1 VLDRELLRQL
11 QTPEGQSALETALQA
26 APNEASFLAESQRL
40 ARRVPERLARAA
52 VEQAILRRRARE
64 KFAQAD
70 RMYFLREA
78 LEQATAEPV
87 ARHRARRF
95 AGAGWIADLGCGIG
109 GDALALASA
118 GPVLAVDRDPLR
130 LAVLQAN
137 AQALK
142 VSAVL
147 PIVADVFD
155 RPWRRLREGLA
166 FADPTRRS
174 AGRRTRSGARSD
186 PPLPRLMTVLEE
198 FEGWAV
204 KLSPAVDRAEVSR
217 LGAELEFV
225 SLDGDLKEATLWGGR
240 LRTSVRRATILPEGA
255 ELTGDAEP
263 EVEVG
268 PLETYLLVPDP
279 AVRRAYLVR
288 TLAVS
293 LGAHLIDPD
302 IGLLTSAATVE
313 TPFARTFR
321 VLEVLPAGPRALRQG
336 LKARGFGQVTLMKR
350 GSSVDTDEF
359 GKRLRMG
366 EGREAIVLLTRA
378 RGRHVALLLKTVTE
392 DPWQDRSDP

>member
-1 VLDRELLRQL
+1 MLDRDLLRQL
-11 QTPEGQSALETALQA
+11 QTDEGRAALETALQA
-26 APNEASFLAESQRL
+26 APSEASFLAESQHL

-52 VEQAILRRRARE
+52 VEQAILRRRARG

-70 RMYFLREA
+70 RLFFVREA
-78 LEQATAEPV
+78 LEQATAETV

-118 GPVLAVDRDPLR
+118 APVLAVDRDPLR

-137 AQALK
+137 ARVLGL
-142 VSAVL
+142 SAVH
-147 PIVADVFD
+147 PILADVFE
-155 RPWRRLREGLA
+155 RPWRPLRECLA

-186 PPLPRLMTVLEE
+186 PPLPRLLTMLEE

-204 KLSPAVDRAEVSR
+204 KLSPAVDREEVLR
-217 LGAELEFV
+217 LGTELEFV

-240 LRTSVRRATILPEGA
+240 LRAAVRRATILPEGA
-255 ELTGDAEP
+255 EITGGAEP
-263 EVEVG
+263 DLDVG

-279 AVRRAYLVR
+279 AVLRAYLVR

-302 IGLLTSAATVE
+302 IGLLTSAASVK
-313 TPFARTFR
+313 TPFARTFE
-321 VLEVLPAGPRALRQG
+321 VLEVLPAGPRALKQG
-336 LKARGFGQVTLMKR
+336 LKSRGFGQVTLMKR
-350 GSSVDTDEF
+350 GSSVDTDEL
-359 GKRLRMG
+359 GKRLRLG
-366 EGREAIVLLTRA
+366 EGGEAVVLLTRV
-378 RGRHVALLLKTVTE
+378 RGKHVALLLKKVSKV
-392 DPWQDRSDP
+392 PS